1 MAQTQAQTQTAAQAV
16 AICAIISGMQLDS
29 VARATAAATLI
40 QFALP
45 ALCLQLNFLWLA
57 LPPPHFPLP
66 AAAAI
71 AIIVVIL
78 VAFVV
83 WHADKLLITLLR
95 SAYLEEQSAESEIRM
110 GNVLEGEGI

>member
-1 MAQTQAQTQTAAQAV
+1 MPAAQLLV
-16 AICAIISGMQLDS
+16 AAPAPSP
-29 VARATAAATLI
+29 
-40 QFALP
+40 LP
-45 ALCLQLNFLWLA
+45 A
-57 LPPPHFPLP
+57 

-95 SAYLEEQSAESEIRM
+95 SAYLEEQSTESEIRM

>member
-1 MAQTQAQTQTAAQAV
+1 MAQTQAQTAAQAV

-45 ALCLQLNFLWLA
+45 ALCLQLNFLWLP

-110 GNVLEGEGI
+110 GNEGEGI

>member
-1 MAQTQAQTQTAAQAV
+1 MPAAQLLV
-16 AICAIISGMQLDS
+16 AAPASS
-29 VARATAAATLI
+29 P
-40 QFALP
+40 LP
-45 ALCLQLNFLWLA
+45 A
-57 LPPPHFPLP
+57 

>member
-1 MAQTQAQTQTAAQAV
+1 MLAAQLLV
-16 AICAIISGMQLDS
+16 AAPAPSP
-29 VARATAAATLI
+29 
-40 QFALP
+40 LP
-45 ALCLQLNFLWLA
+45 AA
-57 LPPPHFPLP
+57 

-95 SAYLEEQSAESEIRM
+95 SAYLEEQ
-110 GNVLEGEGI
+110 

>member
-1 MAQTQAQTQTAAQAV
+1 MAQTQAQTAAQAV

-45 ALCLQLNFLWLA
+45 ALCLQLNFLWLP

-66 AAAAI
+66 AAAAV

-95 SAYLEEQSAESEIRM
+95 SAYLEEQPAESEIRM

>member
-1 MAQTQAQTQTAAQAV
+1 MPAAQLLV
-16 AICAIISGMQLDS
+16 AAPTPCI
-29 VARATAAATLI
+29 
-40 QFALP
+40 
-45 ALCLQLNFLWLA
+45 
-57 LPPPHFPLP
+57 LP
-66 AAAAI
+66 AASAI

-110 GNVLEGEGI
+110 GNVLEGKGI